1 MAPLKET
8 ELFFHGW
15 EGPQWEK
22 LRCQTFWGL
31 ASNTNPDVT
40 LTNIKYV
47 IIYTRYVSYMYLI
60 FTDPGTIP
68 IQSSQQTYK

>member
-1 MAPLKET
+1 MAPPKET

-15 EGPQWEK
+15 EGLQLEK

-31 ASNTNPDVT
+31 ASNTNPD

-47 IIYTRYVSYMYLI
+47 IIHTRYVSY
-60 FTDPGTIP
+60 
-68 IQSSQQTYK
+68 TYVYIHTNSLR